1 MIWVGVDGNAANSV
15 PTVCTSGR
23 SWRAEAGQSRQRGR
37 LFSRFQR
44 IFVHLQPANYREMSY
59 LATMTAVR
67 QDRDATNLADYLL
80 RQAPRPDPRTAIRL
94 TIQR

>member
-1 MIWVGVDGNAANSV
+1 
-15 PTVCTSGR
+15 
-23 SWRAEAGQSRQRGR
+23 
-37 LFSRFQR
+37 
-44 IFVHLQPANYREMSY
+44 VHLQPANYREMSY